1 MKCSTATCRRWS
13 RDSCSRRSR
22 TGPGGCRYE
31 GCPCWRSSIVWIA
44 GRISVTFSARNRLA
58 GRDAGR
64 CQFPVAGRRGG
75 GARDPG
81 RAQLEKSQCG
91 DAGSAAARRQC
102 RVSSRGAFPR
112 RRGNRNPDRHCRRRA
127 ADLAD
132 RRPHHSELHPQLA
145 GARKSRP
152 PAGAVRPVRHDRRGD
167 QRAGA
172 GVLGRRRQ
180 RPHSPEPRWHSP
192 GCCIWCGSAA
202 GPATAPGGSGC
213 C

>member
-1 MKCSTATCRRWS
+1 MLYGYLPAVVTGFLFTAIPNW
-13 RDSCSRRSR
+13 
-22 TGPGGCRYE
+22 TGRLPIQGM
-31 GCPCWRSSIVWIA
+31 PLLALVVVWIA
-44 GRISVTFSARNRLA
+44 GRFVVTFSAETGWLA
-58 GRDAGR
+58 AMLVDAG
-64 CQFPVAGRRGG
+64 FLVARRRGG

-112 RRGNRNPDRHCRRRA
+112 CRGNRGPDRHRGYRA

-132 RRPHHSELHPQLA
+132 RGPHHSELYPQLA

-152 PAGAVRPVRHDRRGD
+152 TAGAVRPVRRDRRGD
-167 QRAGA
+167 QRRWRWCAGSSTPTAHLRRSRA
-172 GVLGRRRQ
+172 GFHRVVASGAAGPLGRR
-180 RPHSPEPRWHSP
+180 PHR
-192 GCCIWCGSAA
+192 AA
-202 GPATAPGGSGC
+202 SGC